1 MFLDGVNDS
10 LKVVINAFRTK
21 KFKKWIGNTCPK
33 ICPTRWTNLYDILF
47 FMMKNKKRLVCIL
60 NTENPI
66 VSREVDG
73 FRSEFEQVLFNYL
86 PNLFIFMFF
95 FQKLIGILERDY
107 TLAAECPMIYQHFFL
122 KVQHYIETMNDNHIN
137 ILGKLFINSIKKRLL
152 NTGNFHLLLFLSSF
166 TIDGRNLIRENFAN
180 IEIISQDNYQI
191 SPSKNYFPF
200 SDDEVK
206 DINEFIE
213 YFRPSIMT
221 EKNEYFSNRNTLALI
236 EILQNSDD
244 EYYGEYDDDFESDE
258 ILINKA
264 HSAMI
269 EFSEDDDT
277 WPDNE
282 SQEESCDINVFEN
295 YSPIEYSHDFLK
307 GYSSR
312 NDLPDDDY
320 LKINNA
326 YIQWIIQPIENTII
340 WTDSI
345 SSVHDMWVSL
355 SFNKKWREI
364 SNIAIKYLSI
374 ASSEAS
380 AERMFSKQR
389 FAISKHRYRT
399 KKKLEESRMIY

>member
-1 MFLDGVNDS
+1 
-10 LKVVINAFRTK
+10 
-21 KFKKWIGNTCPK
+21 
-33 ICPTRWTNLYDILF
+33 
-47 FMMKNKKRLVCIL
+47 
-60 NTENPI
+60 
-66 VSREVDG
+66 
-73 FRSEFEQVLFNYL
+73 
-86 PNLFIFMFF
+86 
-95 FQKLIGILERDY
+95 
-107 TLAAECPMIYQHFFL
+107 
-122 KVQHYIETMNDNHIN
+122 
-137 ILGKLFINSIKKRLL
+137 
-152 NTGNFHLLLFLSSF
+152 
-166 TIDGRNLIRENFAN
+166 
-180 IEIISQDNYQI
+180 
-191 SPSKNYFPF
+191 
-200 SDDEVK
+200 
-206 DINEFIE
+206 
-213 YFRPSIMT
+213 MT

-269 EFSEDDDT
+269 EFSEDDDSLS
-277 WPDNE
+277 DNE
-282 SQEESCDINVFEN
+282 SQEKSCDINVFEN

-312 NDLPDDDY
+312 NDLQDDDY

-380 AERMFSKQR
+380 AERMFSKQI
-389 FAISKHRYRT
+389 FAISNHRYRT

>member
-1 MFLDGVNDS
+1 
-10 LKVVINAFRTK
+10 
-21 KFKKWIGNTCPK
+21 
-33 ICPTRWTNLYDILF
+33 
-47 FMMKNKKRLVCIL
+47 
-60 NTENPI
+60 
-66 VSREVDG
+66 
-73 FRSEFEQVLFNYL
+73 
-86 PNLFIFMFF
+86 
-95 FQKLIGILERDY
+95 
-107 TLAAECPMIYQHFFL
+107 
-122 KVQHYIETMNDNHIN
+122 
-137 ILGKLFINSIKKRLL
+137 
-152 NTGNFHLLLFLSSF
+152 
-166 TIDGRNLIRENFAN
+166 
-180 IEIISQDNYQI
+180 
-191 SPSKNYFPF
+191 
-200 SDDEVK
+200 
-206 DINEFIE
+206 
-213 YFRPSIMT
+213 MT

-244 EYYGEYDDDFESDE
+244 EYYGEYDDFESDE

-269 EFSEDDDT
+269 EFSEDDDSLS
-277 WPDNE
+277 DNE
-282 SQEESCDINVFEN
+282 SQEKSCDINVFEN

-312 NDLPDDDY
+312 NDLQDDDY

-380 AERMFSKQR
+380 AERMFSKQI
-389 FAISKHRYRT
+389 FAISNHRYRT